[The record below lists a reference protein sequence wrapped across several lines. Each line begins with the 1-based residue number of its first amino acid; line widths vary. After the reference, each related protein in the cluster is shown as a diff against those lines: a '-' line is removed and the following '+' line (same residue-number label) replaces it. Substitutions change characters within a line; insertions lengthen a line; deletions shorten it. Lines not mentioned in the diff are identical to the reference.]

1 MKIDYLGHASVRID
15 LDGVRFLTDPALEA
29 RMGPLRRL
37 VAPVEAGA
45 LEGIDAVVVS
55 HLHLDHLDLATLRR
69 LPEGVRLI
77 VPRGA
82 GTWLRSQGWTSVVEL
97 DLGERT
103 EVGGVGVRA
112 VAARHGGYR
121 PPRGPRALAL
131 GYVLEGRQ
139 TLYFAGDTG
148 LYGGMREVAP
158 EVDVALLPVGGWGP
172 TLPKTT
178 HLDPVRAAHAAALVR
193 PRIVVPI
200 HWGTYWPAGL
210 HRRLRADPAE
220 APRRLVR
227 AAAELAPDSAIRP
240 VAIGEPV
247 ELS

>member
-1 MKIDYLGHASVRID
+1 
-15 LDGVRFLTDPALEA
+15 
-29 RMGPLRRL
+29 MGPLRRL
-37 VAPVEAGA
+37 VAPVEASA

-69 LPEGVRLI
+69 LPSDAVLI

-82 GTWLRSQGWTSVVEL
+82 GSWLRGQGFASVVEL
-97 DLGERT
+97 DVGERR
-103 EVGGVGVRA
+103 EVGSVVVRA

-121 PPRGPRALAL
+121 PPRGPRATAL

-148 LYGGMREVAP
+148 LYPGMRELAP
-158 EVDVALLPVGGWGP
+158 DVDVALLPVGGWGP
-172 TLPKTT
+172 TVPKST
-178 HLDPVRAAHAAALVR
+178 HLDPVRAAQAAALVR

-210 HRRLRADPAE
+210 HRRLRTDPAD

-247 ELS
+247 DIA

>member
-1 MKIDYLGHASVRID
+1 MRIDYLGHASVRID
-15 LDGVRFLTDPALEA
+15 LDGVRFLTDPALEP

-37 VAPVEAGA
+37 VAPVPGDV

-69 LPEGVRLI
+69 LPSDVRLI

-82 GTWLRSQGWTSVVEL
+82 GAWLRSQGWSSVVEL
-97 DLGERT
+97 GLGERT
-103 EVGGVGVRA
+103 EIGGVGVRA

-121 PPRGPRALAL
+121 PPRGPRAAAL
-131 GYVLEGRQ
+131 GYVLEGKR
-139 TLYFAGDTG
+139 TVYFAGDTG
-148 LYGGMREVAP
+148 LYGEMREVAP

-172 TLPKTT
+172 TVPKRT

-210 HRRLRADPAE
+210 HRRLRADPSE
-220 APRRLVR
+220 APKRLVR
-227 AAAELAPDSAIRP
+227 AAAELAPDSVIRP

-247 ELS
+247 DLP

>member
-1 MKIDYLGHASVRID
+1 
-15 LDGVRFLTDPALEA
+15 
-29 RMGPLRRL
+29 MGPLRRL
-37 VAPVEAGA
+37 VAPVQDDA
-45 LEGIDAVVVS
+45 LEGVDAVVVS

-69 LPEGVRLI
+69 LPEGIRLI

-82 GTWLRSQGWTSVVEL
+82 GAWLRSQGWTSVVEL
-97 DLGERT
+97 GLGDRT
-103 EVGGVGVRA
+103 EVGGVVVRA

-121 PPRGPRALAL
+121 PPRGPRAAAL

-148 LYGGMREVAP
+148 LYGGMRDVAP
-158 EVDVALLPVGGWGP
+158 EVDVALL
-172 TLPKTT
+172 
-178 HLDPVRAAHAAALVR
+178 
-193 PRIVVPI
+193 PI

-240 VAIGEPV
+240 VAIGDPADF
-247 ELS
+247 S